1 MEHRDETNLKT
12 FNTAKVFAE
21 QILFPL
27 MFTYQKYMRISDFG
41 YENIVEASN
50 YSEEHREILKFNGL
64 KASADVSLNLINA
77 IKSTVMLK
85 KNQEEITQM
94 EEIIVTLEKVKTI
107 FSEDKDKF
115 FMNIY
120 KNNRRMEKLD
130 RDYFEQV
137 KKIIVT
143 CYTNTEMLM
152 TRNKLL
158 FSDSKDEFASDDEI
172 KEDILKRYV
181 EG

>member
-1 MEHRDETNLKT
+1 
-12 FNTAKVFAE
+12 
-21 QILFPL
+21 
-27 MFTYQKYMRISDFG
+27 
-41 YENIVEASN
+41 
-50 YSEEHREILKFNGL
+50 
-64 KASADVSLNLINA
+64 
-77 IKSTVMLK
+77 
-85 KNQEEITQM
+85 
-94 EEIIVTLEKVKTI
+94 
-107 FSEDKDKF
+107 
-115 FMNIY
+115 MNIY